1 MSQRQNHRL
10 EDHFTSKSH
19 PSLFIPDLEAVNGN
33 LNIDLGRKIK
43 TGSHFGILPSVYA
56 LLKP

>member
-1 MSQRQNHRL
+1 MNQHQNRL
-10 EDHFTSKSH
+10 EDHFTSNSH

-33 LNIDLGRKIK
+33 LNIDLGRKIE
-43 TGSHFGILPSVYA
+43 TGSPFVILPSVYA

>member
-1 MSQRQNHRL
+1 MDWKIN
-10 EDHFTSKSH
+10 FTSNSH

-33 LNIDLGRKIK
+33 LDIDLGRKIENS
-43 TGSHFGILPSVYA
+43 SHSGILPSVYA